1 MHVEIGIFGEQL
13 TRSQA
18 AERCV
23 EYGYE
28 NLEDGKLDFIRYIAL
43 QQKLQELGTT

>member
-18 AERCV
+18 TERCV

-28 NLEDGKLDFIRYIAL
+28 NLEDGQLDYIRYIAL
-43 QQKLQELGTT
+43 KQKLQELGST